1 MFFVAFQSPQNRI
14 EAAPLRFFACPKRR
28 QSTNMC
34 VGSSELYKRLL
45 LGTVLLL
52 LSQSSHY
59 ILPFQKSRLR
69 APHGVRFSCS
79 PLLEIQKLLKNWL
92 TFSEALVSAFHFP
105 NVVRIQKSKLLQAMC
120 SASPPHVSQCLRSK
134 SKIATKPMF

>member
-79 PLLEIQKLLKNWL
+79 PLFEIQKTIEELVDVLGGSGLRLPFSKCCAHTKIE
-92 TFSEALVSAFHFP
+92 TFASYVFCVSSSC
-105 NVVRIQKSKLLQAMC
+105 VSMSQKQK
-120 SASPPHVSQCLRSK
+120 
-134 SKIATKPMF
+134 